1 MTRRRAWGAVCA
13 LALAGALVP
22 IPDWL
27 VERWYS
33 VGLYPVL
40 QRVLTSASNLVPFA
54 LFDVMWVATA
64 AVFAA
69 VCYRCIHTAG
79 WRAGA
84 LRLGGLTVRAVAVLY
99 LLFLS
104 TWGLNYR
111 RVPLIDKLAYDP
123 ERITAAAAVQ
133 LGDDNAATL
142 NSLYASAHASTES
155 VTSLAAA
162 FQDAVK
168 SLGARRPIVPGR
180 PKPTLLGG
188 YFHQVSVAGMT
199 DPFLLETLIAPDLL
213 DVERPF
219 VIAHE
224 WAHLA
229 GYADESEA
237 NFVAWLTCRRGDARA
252 RYSAALA
259 LIGYAAPRTALRDA
273 LDVGPRIDL
282 YAIRYRYSR
291 TNETLRFAA
300 RQGYDK
306 YLKANRVE
314 RGVESYDA
322 VVQLILGTGLDQNGN
337 PRFR

>member
-1 MTRRRAWGAVCA
+1 MTRRILWRAVYVGAA
-13 LALAGALVP
+13 AGALVP

-33 VGLYPVL
+33 LGVYPSL
-40 QRVLTSASNLVPFA
+40 QRVLTSASNLVPVPV
-54 LFDVMWVATA
+54 FDVMWVATA
-64 AVFAA
+64 AAFAA
-69 VCYRCIHTAG
+69 VSYRCIRTAG
-79 WRAGA
+79 WRDGG
-84 LRLGGLTVRAVAVLY
+84 LRLAVLTARAIAVVY
-99 LLFLS
+99 LVFLA

-111 RVPLIDKLAYDP
+111 RVALIDKLAFEP
-123 ERITAAAAVQ
+123 SRITAAAAGR
-133 LGDDNAATL
+133 LGDDNAGTL
-142 NSLYASAHASTES
+142 NSLYARAHEMPES
-155 VTSLAAA
+155 LPDLAAA
-162 FQDAVK
+162 FQDTVR
-168 SLGARRPIVPGR
+168 SLGARRPVVPGR
-180 PKPTLLGG
+180 PKATLLGG
-188 YFHQVSVAGMT
+188 YFHEVSVAGMT

-259 LIGYAAPRTALRDA
+259 LIGYAAPPGALKDA
-273 LDVGPRIDL
+273 LDPGPRIDIF
-282 YAIRYRYSR
+282 AIGYRYAR
-291 TNETLRFAA
+291 TNQTLRFAA

-322 VVQLILGTGLDQNGN
+322 VVQLILGTGLDRNGN
-337 PRFR
+337 PVFR